1 MNMKT
6 YNTISMQ
13 LNHFIDGSIYTFWT
27 KPYSRLVDVNIANNM
42 LWATFE
48 EPIDPM
54 ECNKNFTLSL
64 NLCNNS
70 TTPYGQTFY
79 GMVKKLSVTT
89 NNYVSGKSINI
100 ETDLIES
107 LYMVYYTET
116 KPQEEIR
123 DERIEE
129 VIG

>member
-1 MNMKT
+1 MKT
-6 YNTISMQ
+6 YNTISMT
-13 LNHFIDGSIYTFWT
+13 LNHYIDGSIYTFWT

-48 EPIDPM
+48 EPIEPM
-54 ECNKNFTLSL
+54 ESNKNFILSL
-64 NLCNNS
+64 KLCNNS

-79 GMVKKLSVTT
+79 GTVKKLSIST

-107 LYMVYYTET
+107 LYMVYYTEL

-129 VIG
+129 VLE